1 MMLRILEI
9 YTKQKE
15 TIRLYR
21 TYKNIPY
28 NEGRYGHQQ

>member
-1 MMLRILEI
+1 MMLRKLEI

-28 NEGRYGHQQ
+28 NEGRYEYQK